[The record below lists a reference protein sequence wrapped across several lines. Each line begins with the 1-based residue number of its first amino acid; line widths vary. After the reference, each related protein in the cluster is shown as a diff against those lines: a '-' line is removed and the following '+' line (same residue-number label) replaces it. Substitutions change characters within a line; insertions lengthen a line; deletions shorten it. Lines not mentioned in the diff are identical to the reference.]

1 MYRQVNAVFPGA
13 FMCRDGKEGV
23 GARLVRKR
31 HWQLSLTS
39 CLFWAAMF
47 IIAGVKGR
55 GRAHF
60 NLYSAVV
67 RVRSNT

>member
-1 MYRQVNAVFPGA
+1 
-13 FMCRDGKEGV
+13 MCGDGKEGI

-39 CLFWAAMF
+39 CSFCAAMF
-47 IIAGVKGR
+47 IVAGVKGR
-55 GRAHF
+55 GRAPF